1 MCLWGSNS
9 AHVAGSTITA
19 GLPNITGS
27 FLSVDK
33 NYYMAAGTEASG
45 AFTDADVGRASYI
58 GINFWAGKRGNGFT
72 FDASRSSSIY
82 GKSSTVQPP
91 AFVVN
96 IWKRTK

>member
-1 MCLWGSNS
+1 MCLWGSDS
-9 AHVAGSTITA
+9 THVAGSTITA

-27 FLSVDK
+27 
-33 NYYMAAGTEASG
+33 YYGDMVSRDIGVTATG
-45 AFTDADVGRASYI
+45 AFAFG
-58 GINFWAGKRGNGFT
+58 AGNGYFSTFENYNLRNGFT

>member
-1 MCLWGSNS
+1 MCLWGSDS
-9 AHVAGSTITA
+9 THVAGSTIAA

-27 FLSVDK
+27 YYGDMVSRDVSVT
-33 NYYMAAGTEASG
+33 ATG
-45 AFTDADVGRASYI
+45 AFAFGGGNGHFSTSENYNLR
-58 GINFWAGKRGNGFT
+58 NGFT